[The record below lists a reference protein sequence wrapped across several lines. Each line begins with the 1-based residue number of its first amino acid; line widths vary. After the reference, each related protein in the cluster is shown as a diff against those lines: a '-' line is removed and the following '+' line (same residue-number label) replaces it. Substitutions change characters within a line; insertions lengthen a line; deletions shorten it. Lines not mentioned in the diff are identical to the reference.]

1 MLLEIK
7 EMTVHYGK
15 SMAIQEVS
23 LEIAERAVV
32 SIIGANGAG
41 KTTLR
46 QPYENEK
53 ILVKRRPK
61 D

>member
-15 SMAIQEVS
+15 SMAIQDVS
-23 LEIAERAVV
+23 LEVAEGAVV

-41 KTTLR
+41 KTTIR
-46 QPYENEK
+46 QPNENEK